1 MTVEKVSC
9 FIILASKWKEVIL
22 FGLWNKYKI
31 ISYWAMKIDHW
42 IKDGPKK
49 NEIFFMNIYK
59 MMSLHFQKTKYC
71 FRDINLVSKLLN
83 YLKNHWILFKNILY
97 LFLLLCKY
105 TFILFTLKCQLSK
118 HGFHLIS
125 LECVSGRKWL
135 IILEDDLTSI
145 SWLCSLVFMSVSVSN
160 YICINILK
168 TLMLSVSLKLQGK
181 CWELLS

>member
-1 MTVEKVSC
+1 MSNE
-9 FIILASKWKEVIL
+9 
-22 FGLWNKYKI
+22 N
-31 ISYWAMKIDHW
+31 ISLDQGWS
-42 IKDGPKK
+42 KK
-49 NEIFFMNIYK
+49 NEIFFHEHLQNDVFAFSKNKVLFQRYK
-59 MMSLHFQKTKYC
+59 FSIK
-71 FRDINLVSKLLN
+71 NLN
-83 YLKNHWILFKNILY
+83 YFKNHWILFKNILY
-97 LFLLLCKY
+97 LFLILCKY

-125 LECVSGRKWL
+125 LEYVSGRKWL

-168 TLMLSVSLKLQGK
+168 TLILSLSLKFQGK